1 MKRTLLSIL
10 AVASLTSCQNPADI
24 QKVVTISQIGLDI
37 LVAKKVIK
45 PEDAEIIKAT
55 GQVFIA
61 PAPSG
66 K

>member
-1 MKRTLLSIL
+1 MKRTLFTLL
-10 AVASLTSCQNPADI
+10 AVASLTSCQNPADT
-24 QKVVTISQIGLDI
+24 QKVVTISQIGLDLLI
-37 LVAKKVIK
+37 AKKVIK